1 MQEYVGPILKPQTDN
16 LIKQKINITF
26 VNFIHEPLPL
36 WRIYKGIT
44 ASKERKIL
52 RWIIELKCFLKLWY
66 VKQPQCTKREV
77 YPYICS
83 WN

>member
-36 WRIYKGIT
+36 
-44 ASKERKIL
+44 
-52 RWIIELKCFLKLWY
+52 
-66 VKQPQCTKREV
+66 
-77 YPYICS
+77 
-83 WN
+83 